1 LAIRCAQALID
12 TFTAA
17 LTHLACIGDTSE
29 TRIAVVA
36 LVALLALIFG
46 SARFLWQAFLAQ
58 VALAHTAGQEVA
70 GAILQ
75 NESWIALG
83 TFLILSSQGQRLAS
97 LARLTSTWIAYIG
110 PTHGVLQLVS
120 SVASTALVVVTPG
133 CLILA
138 SLATGI
144 SSSAAG
150 IGFTGEATG
159 ETISKVAPLALV
171 ITCQPFQVSTG
182 VACIARTSLAAE
194 GNTSH
199 RVA

>member
-1 LAIRCAQALID
+1 MIESGAEAIRLMKLPWSCPVGMKPQ
-12 TFTAA
+12 
-17 LTHLACIGDTSE
+17 
-29 TRIAVVA
+29 
-36 LVALLALIFG
+36 
-46 SARFLWQAFLAQ
+46 
-58 VALAHTAGQEVA
+58 HTYPG
-70 GAILQ
+70 
-75 NESWIALG
+75 
-83 TFLILSSQGQRLAS
+83 LILSSQGQRLAS

-171 ITCQPFQVSTG
+171 ITS
-182 VACIARTSLAAE
+182 A
-194 GNTSH
+194 
-199 RVA
+199 